1 MGKSTGPGTQGC
13 EDFSSIFEGPSAGFS
28 LGGGGGSH
36 TTVLAPREDQYLCSG
51 PSLDPDTVLPSPWQS
66 RDKQLLAQRNSQAM
80 AVPRLVWL
88 SPNNPISRCDDSQ
101 CTDKEAEAKWSARRS
116 ERGNVQTQVL
126 LPQHPN
132 A

>member
-28 LGGGGGSH
+28 LGGRGGSH
-36 TTVLAPREDQYLCSG
+36 TTMLAPREDLCSG
-51 PSLDPDTVLPSPWQS
+51 LSLDPDTVLPSPWQS
-66 RDKQLLAQRNSQAM
+66 RDKQMLTQRNSQAM

-88 SPNNPISRCDDSQ
+88 NPNNLISRCDDSQ
-101 CTDKEAEAKWSARRS
+101 CTDEEAEAKWSARCS
-116 ERGNVQTQVL
+116 DRGNVQTQVL